1 MIKEYLQSF
10 GILNNDEIEKFE
22 QNLITQKILKNS
34 YLIKEGEICN
44 EVAFIL
50 NGIFRSYYTT
60 EKGDEITYCL
70 TFPQNFITAYSSFIT
85 GNGSKENIQAITN
98 AEILIINKQYIQNLE
113 SNNSNWTK
121 FLKVIAEQQ
130 YINLENRIFEF
141 QKNNALERYNNLIN
155 HHPEYVQNIPLQ
167 HLASFLGITQRH
179 LSRIRREIDLSPQHI
194 EFKK

>member
-85 GNGSKENIQAITN
+85 RNGSKENIQAITN